1 MIKYIITVLSV
12 ILSFTTEVLGQP
24 FVPRTFG
31 QNNRCSTNLNS
42 VYSNMK
48 SGIDGDVAVAGTTNN
63 PEIWGENSKNDCSD
77 VPVCFIGFFNVTD
90 ST

>member
-1 MIKYIITVLSV
+1 
-12 ILSFTTEVLGQP
+12 
-24 FVPRTFG
+24 
-31 QNNRCSTNLNS
+31 
-42 VYSNMK
+42 MK